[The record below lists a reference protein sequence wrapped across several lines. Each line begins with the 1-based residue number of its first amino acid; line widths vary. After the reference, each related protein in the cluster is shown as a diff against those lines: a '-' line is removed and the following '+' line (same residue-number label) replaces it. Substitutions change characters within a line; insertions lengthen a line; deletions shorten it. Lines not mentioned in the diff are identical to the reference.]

1 MSAPGSPPTPTTL
14 AAPGA
19 RMEPSPG
26 AASDADARASAA
38 AAEAALQRE
47 HLSLLEKEVKR
58 VGRKLRSAE
67 TLAHVD
73 AMLADVR
80 RARASLEDAADAAD
94 ARVCVDAFQDMMR
107 RTNYPSRVR
116 SPSPYTKAVSMRTLK
131 SNKTNNEYYTPLRT
145 GFAPSRAREG
155 APRLRGQARQGHRGF
170 VRRPGNVPRPAMGR
184 APRRPAGAGCRGVP
198 LLPRRKGRPGGR
210 GGGALRRRRRGGG
223 GAVLRDRGERG
234 GETRRESRRARAR

>member
-1 MSAPGSPPTPTTL
+1 MQ
-14 AAPGA
+14 
-19 RMEPSPG
+19 PSPG

-38 AAEAALQRE
+38 AAAAALQRE

-58 VGRKLRSAE
+58 VAKKRVRSATE

-80 RARASLEDAADAAD
+80 RAQASLEDAADAAD

-145 GFAPSRAREG
+145 GFAPS
-155 APRLRGQARQGHRGF
+155 
-170 VRRPGNVPRPAMGR
+170 
-184 APRRPAGAGCRGVP
+184 
-198 LLPRRKGRPGGR
+198 
-210 GGGALRRRRRGGG
+210 
-223 GAVLRDRGERG
+223 
-234 GETRRESRRARAR
+234 

>member
-26 AASDADARASAA
+26 AASGADARASAA

-107 RTNYPSRVR
+107 RTN
-116 SPSPYTKAVSMRTLK
+116 
-131 SNKTNNEYYTPLRT
+131 
-145 GFAPSRAREG
+145 
-155 APRLRGQARQGHRGF
+155 
-170 VRRPGNVPRPAMGR
+170 
-184 APRRPAGAGCRGVP
+184 
-198 LLPRRKGRPGGR
+198 
-210 GGGALRRRRRGGG
+210 
-223 GAVLRDRGERG
+223 
-234 GETRRESRRARAR
+234 